1 MSPFG
6 LFWQLQAALQ
16 AGAGG
21 ANCFQGPTAFVSQW
35 GGGVVFQMAP
45 RDFGTVYDANMFK
58 SSELPPWEKELK
70 IEA

>member
-35 GGGVVFQMAP
+35 GGGGIPNGAK
-45 RDFGTVYDANMFK
+45 GLWNG
-58 SSELPPWEKELK
+58 L
-70 IEA
+70 